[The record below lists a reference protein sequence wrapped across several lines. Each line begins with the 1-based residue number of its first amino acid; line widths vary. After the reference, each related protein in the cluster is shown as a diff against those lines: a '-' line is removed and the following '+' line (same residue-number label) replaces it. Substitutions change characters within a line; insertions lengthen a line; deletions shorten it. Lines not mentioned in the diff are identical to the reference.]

1 MIVLSLFDGMS
12 CGQVALKN
20 LNISVDKYYASEI
33 DKYAIEICTN
43 NFPKTIHL
51 GSVTDIDTLEIDSI
65 DLLIG
70 GSPCQSF
77 TFTGK
82 RNGMTTIDK
91 IEVTSLEQYL
101 KMITYGYKFEGESY
115 LFWEY
120 IRILKETM
128 PKYFLL
134 ENVKMETKWK
144 NLITEVLG
152 VEPILINSNL
162 FSGQNRQRLYW
173 TNIPLNNLPESN
185 DTMIEDIM
193 EDDVSGYHLTKKHLD
208 GFLRSYKWK
217 HCEVNEKSKPLLA
230 SYYKQPP
237 HCPYIPSK
245 YSDSGFRRLTPLEC
259 ERLQTL
265 PDNYTM
271 GVSDTQRY
279 KMIGNGWTIKVIE
292 HILKNIKNK

>member
-1 MIVLSLFDGMS
+1 MNVLSLFDGMS
-12 CGQVALKN
+12 CGQLALSN
-20 LNISVDKYYASEI
+20 LNIKIDKYYASEI
-33 DKYAIEICTN
+33 DKYAIKIGTK
-43 NFPKTIHL
+43 NFPSTIHL
-51 GSVTDIDTLEIDSI
+51 GSVIDIDTLKLDKI

-77 TFTGK
+77 TFAGK
-82 RNGMTTIDK
+82 RNGMQTTDK

-101 KMITYGYKFEGESY
+101 KLVSCGYEFEGQSY

-120 IRILKETM
+120 VRILNEVN

-144 NLITEVLG
+144 DLISDVLG
-152 VEPILINSNL
+152 VKPILINSNL
-162 FSGQNRQRLYW
+162 FSAQNRQRLYW
-173 TNIPLNNLPESN
+173 TNIPLDELPTSNNEYIIDIIEPEVTN
-185 DTMIEDIM
+185 
-193 EDDVSGYHLTKKHLD
+193 YPLTKKHHE

-217 HCEVNEKSKPLLA
+217 HCELNEKSKPLLA

-259 ERLQTL
+259 ERLQTV
-265 PDNYTM
+265 PVGYTI

-279 KMIGNGWTIKVIE
+279 KMLGNGWTIKVIE
-292 HILKNIKNK
+292 HILKNIKK